1 MWIIDKLINIF
12 IKFRLKKWQESLIL
26 HLLILF
32 LDELKTRTSKE
43 LDITLIENI
52 KKLILE
58 RLTKLY

>member
-12 IKFRLKKWQESLIL
+12 IKFRLKRWEESLIL